1 MKKFSAF
8 LVILSVLGLPALFA
22 EVTVSGQFDAALI
35 PLQVLI
41 QDGDVAKANNEEE
54 IAIGAG
60 LGRPGNGDAARAR
73 IGVVAQDEE
82 GKVGLNFK
90 VQFNNN
96 GSFRVAFDDF
106 AEVWWKPID
115 WLKLDV
121 GRFNI
126 DTLRGKI
133 GDDDWQHYTVKM
145 KSPDEIFTRFQGQ
158 SISWTNAGN
167 NNNPPNTLNNSGGFA
182 ISLTP
187 IEGLFVGVGVPGLI
201 SVDASGADHTDWIKQ
216 KALYAY
222 QYVQAGVGYE
232 IGGIGLARV
241 QYVGAKPSIDF
252 FEEDGTTPK
261 PDYGV
266 DYDGSGIKAQKLE
279 VAFAFTGMEGLVIDL
294 GAKIPFGFKEPTAN
308 VGIWDEEP
316 DSNPF
321 FKDITWQAPF
331 QVSLGAGFKTG
342 AINIL
347 ARIDTKFAGSVK
359 YDGSIPWEYHLPF
372 ILNAHLWPSYD
383 LGFATVGVD
392 FGLEFVGKT
401 TDKDGDVIGEVS
413 GVTDGKNGG
422 VRVGF
427 GGWIKKTIG
436 GCSIRGG
443 LAYRLGTEVNSE
455 KEVAALTVPILFSY
469 SF

>member
-1 MKKFSAF
+1 MRKLLALS
-8 LVILSVLGLPALFA
+8 VILSVLGLPALFA

-41 QDGDVAKANNEEE
+41 QDGDVAKRKGEEE

-60 LGRPGNGDAARAR
+60 LGRNGSNNNAPRAR
-73 IGVVAQDEE
+73 VGIVAQDPD

-90 VQFNNN
+90 LQFNANS
-96 GSFRVAFDDF
+96 SFRVAFDDF

-115 WLKLDV
+115 WLKFDV

-133 GDDDWQHYTVKM
+133 GDDGWQHYTVRM

-158 SISWTNAGN
+158 SNARDNAG
-167 NNNPPNTLNNSGGFA
+167 GGFA

-187 IEGLFVGVGVPGLI
+187 LEGLFVGVGVPGLI
-201 SVDASGADHTDWIKQ
+201 SIAESNESHTDWVKE

-222 QYVQAGVGYE
+222 QYVQAAVGYE

-241 QYVGAKPSIDF
+241 QYVGAKPAVDKLFIKDPVTDLWIYNTSFDPYYPTI
-252 FEEDGTTPK
+252 TAPK
-261 PDYGV
+261 
-266 DYDGSGIKAQKLE
+266 IE

-294 GAKIPFGFKEPTAN
+294 GAKIPFGFKEPTGN
-308 VGIWDEEP
+308 VDIWKEEP
-316 DSNPF
+316 DSYTVMGF
-321 FKDITWQAPF
+321 SGDKVTWQAPF
-331 QVSLGAGFKTG
+331 QVSLGAGFTTG
-342 AINIL
+342 PINIL

-359 YDGSIPWEYHLPF
+359 IDTSGDPAIKLPF
-372 ILNAHLWPSYD
+372 VLNAHLWPSYD
-383 LGFATVGVD
+383 LGFATVGID
-392 FGLEFVGKT
+392 FGLEFKGKT
-401 TDKDGDVIGEVS
+401 TDQDDKVIGEGTS
-413 GVTDGKNGG
+413 AERNGG

-427 GGWIKKTIG
+427 GAWIKKSIG
-436 GCSIRGG
+436 PCSIRGG
-443 LAYRLGTEVNSE
+443 LAYRLGTEVDST
-455 KEVAALTVPILFSY
+455 KEIAALTVPILFDY